1 MFETGSAAFEAGPRS
16 RPNPLKSA
24 PFTHRLNAIEDH
36 PMRPEREKL
45 IRALFDRY
53 IEMYAGRDDALPRHF
68 SENFSGFA
76 GGGDVLV
83 KDRLE
88 WIAVT
93 RHDFAQVPGRIRIDM
108 LDLALQD
115 ISDDVVIATAFFH
128 IQLPFDE
135 AILSREIARLVLV
148 FRREEEDW
156 KIVSSTISIPY
167 RLVQDGE
174 VYPLRNLYTRNLE
187 LEKLV
192 EERTRAL
199 AETNARLEAMSN
211 TDSLT
216 GIANRRNFDSTLAQE
231 WNRALRAGRPLA
243 LVMLDVD
250 HFKHYNDHYGHV
262 AGDDCLKA
270 LAQTLGKAERRAGR
284 LVARYGGEE
293 FVALM
298 PETTQD
304 EALAAAGR
312 IQKHVWELALPHAE
326 TEPGIVTVSL
336 GAVSMVPTMER
347 TADFLLRQ
355 ADAAL
360 YRAKSQGRNQ
370 VRGATD

>member
-1 MFETGSAAFEAGPRS
+1 
-16 RPNPLKSA
+16 
-24 PFTHRLNAIEDH
+24 
-36 PMRPEREKL
+36 MRPEREQI

-53 IEMYAGRDDALPRHF
+53 IEMYASRNDDLTKHF

-83 KDRLE
+83 KDRQE

-93 RHDFAQVPGRIRIDM
+93 RHDFAQVPGRIRIEM
-108 LDLALQD
+108 LDLCLQD
-115 ISDDVVIATAFFH
+115 ISEDVVITTAFFH
-128 IQLPFDE
+128 IQLPFEE
-135 AILSREIARLVLV
+135 AILSQETARLVLV
-148 FRREEEDW
+148 FRREEDDW

-192 EERTRAL
+192 VERTRAL
-199 AETNARLEAMSN
+199 EESNCRLEVMSN

-216 GIANRRNFDSTLAQE
+216 GIANRRSFDSTLTQE

-243 LVMLDVD
+243 LIMLDVD

-270 LAQTLGKAERRAGR
+270 LAQTLVRAERRAGK

-293 FVALM
+293 FVVLM

-304 EALAAAGR
+304 EAVAAAR
-312 IQKHVWELALPHAE
+312 HIQKEIWELALPHAE
-326 TEPGIVTVSL
+326 TGPGIVTVSL
-336 GAVSMVPTMER
+336 GAVSIVPTMRDDVVVNDYSREDILKNAPE
-347 TADFLLRQ
+347 TD
-355 ADAAL
+355 
-360 YRAKSQGRNQ
+360 
-370 VRGATD
+370 GAFFIVPRIV

>member
-1 MFETGSAAFEAGPRS
+1 
-16 RPNPLKSA
+16 
-24 PFTHRLNAIEDH
+24 
-36 PMRPEREKL
+36 MRPECEKL

-53 IEMYAGRDDALPRHF
+53 IEMYADRDDALTRHF
-68 SENFSGFA
+68 SEDFSGFA

-83 KDRLE
+83 KSRRE
-88 WIAVT
+88 WIDVT
-93 RHDFAQVPGRIRIDM
+93 RHDFSQVPGRIRIDM
-108 LDLALQD
+108 VDLALQD
-115 ISDDVVIATAFFH
+115 ISEDVVITTAFFH
-128 IQLPFDE
+128 IHLPFDE
-135 AILSREIARLVLV
+135 AILSRETARLVLV
-148 FRREEEDW
+148 FRREGEDW

-174 VYPLRNLYTRNLE
+174 VYPLRSLYARNLE

-199 AETNARLEAMSN
+199 AESNARLEAMSN

-216 GIANRRNFDSTLAQE
+216 NIANRRNFDSTLAQE

-243 LVMLDVD
+243 LIILDVD

-270 LAQTLGKAERRAGR
+270 LAQTLVKAERRAGR

-304 EALAAAGR
+304 EVMAAAR
-312 IQKHVWELALPHAE
+312 HIQAKIWELALPHAE

-336 GAVSMVPTMER
+336 GAISVVPTMEH
-347 TADFLLRQ
+347 TPDFLLRQ

-370 VRGATD
+370 VRGPAD

>member
-16 RPNPLKSA
+16 SPNPPKSA
-24 PFTHRLNAIEDH
+24 PFSHSLNAIEDQAMH
-36 PMRPEREKL
+36 PEREKL

-53 IEMYAGRDDALPRHF
+53 IEMYAGRDDDLTRHF

-83 KDRLE
+83 KSRGE
-88 WIAVT
+88 WIDVT
-93 RHDFAQVPGRIRIDM
+93 RHDFAQVPGRIRIEM

-128 IQLPFDE
+128 IHLPFDE
-135 AILSREIARLVLV
+135 AILSRETARLVLV
-148 FRREEEDW
+148 FHREEEDW

-243 LVMLDVD
+243 LIMLDVD

-270 LAQTLGKAERRAGR
+270 LAQTLVKAERRAGR

-312 IQKHVWELALPHAE
+312 IQEHVWELALPHAE

-347 TADFLLRQ
+347 TPDFLLRQ